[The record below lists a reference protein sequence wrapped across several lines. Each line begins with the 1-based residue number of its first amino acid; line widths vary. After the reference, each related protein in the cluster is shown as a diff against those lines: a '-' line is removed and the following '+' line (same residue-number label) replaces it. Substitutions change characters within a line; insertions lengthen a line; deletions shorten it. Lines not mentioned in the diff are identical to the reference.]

1 MKIAMTQDIPSKL
14 FNPRFSNTETF
25 IIAGLSLLIGW
36 YSTMNLMMHA
46 QQRMLYETSVFVRA
60 NYIAETLLQNKDE
73 AKRIEFA
80 GVMNDA
86 LQIARDQIPAPRL
99 ETSSLKIVVF
109 GPDDDYIEDLRNAI
123 RSTSRK

>member
-123 RSTSRK
+123 RSASRK

>member
-1 MKIAMTQDIPSKL
+1 MKIALTQDIPSKL

-123 RSTSRK
+123 RSASRK

>member
-1 MKIAMTQDIPSKL
+1 MKIALTQDIPSKL

-109 GPDDDYIEDLRNAI
+109 GPDDDYIDDLRNAI
-123 RSTSRK
+123 RSASRK